1 LPLFVNGFA
10 QVRPNTRRHSARI
23 MAASIKLIRPRMPTM
38 SELNGKVGFASP
50 AANNK
55 STRRRHAGVELIATV
70 ALAVS
75 LVIAATAVSIGA
87 TRAQVL
93 GAVGNSRDASV
104 ALAALFGLALVGAAG
119 MGGLHAIVARNRTPR
134 PD

>member
-1 LPLFVNGFA
+1 LPCFFNGFA
-10 QVRPNTRRHSARI
+10 QVRPDTRRHSERI
-23 MAASIKLIRPRMPTM
+23 MAASIELIRSRMPTM

-50 AANNK
+50 AASSK
-55 STRRRHAGVELIATV
+55 FMRRRYAGVELIATV

-93 GAVGNSRDASV
+93 GAVGNGRDASL
-104 ALAALFGLALVGAAG
+104 ALAALLGLALAGAAG
-119 MGGLHAIVARNRTPR
+119 LGGLNAIAARKRTPR
-134 PD
+134 RD

>member
-10 QVRPNTRRHSARI
+10 QVRPNTRRHPQRI
-23 MAASIKLIRPRMPTM
+23 MAVSIKTDSLEVTTM
-38 SELNGKVGFASP
+38 SELHGKVGFASP
-50 AANNK
+50 AANN
-55 STRRRHAGVELIATV
+55 TFIRRRRVGVELIATI

-93 GAVGNSRDASV
+93 GVVGNSRDASL
-104 ALAALFGLALVGAAG
+104 ALAAFLGLIMTGVAA
-119 MGGLHAIVARNRTPR
+119 MGGLSATAVRNRMSR
-134 PD
+134 RD

>member
-1 LPLFVNGFA
+1 
-10 QVRPNTRRHSARI
+10 
-23 MAASIKLIRPRMPTM
+23 MPTM
-38 SELNGKVGFASP
+38 TELNGKVGFASP

-55 STRRRHAGVELIATV
+55 FIRRRRAGVELIATV

-93 GAVGNSRDASV
+93 GVVGNSREASL
-104 ALAALFGLALVGAAG
+104 ALAALFALALAG
-119 MGGLHAIVARNRTPR
+119 VTGLGGLTAMAARNRTSR
-134 PD
+134 RD